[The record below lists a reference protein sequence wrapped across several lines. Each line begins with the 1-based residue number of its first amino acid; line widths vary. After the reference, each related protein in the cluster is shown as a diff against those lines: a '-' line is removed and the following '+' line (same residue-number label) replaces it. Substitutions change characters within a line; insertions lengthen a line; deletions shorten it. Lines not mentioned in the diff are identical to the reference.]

1 MKPSK
6 VLVVDD
12 DKNIRNSVR
21 LCLEADGYAVEQ
33 AENGADAL
41 ERVHRDT
48 PDLVLQDLAMPG
60 MDGMT
65 VLAELKTLWPQRA
78 IRIIVITA
86 HGSVKIAIEAMRLGA
101 SDFLEKPFVPQSL
114 RRSVASVLEDSPP
127 HPPARAGDYA
137 QTLQQVRDALRAHSF
152 AAAERDLMKAGTI
165 TGDDPAFLNLA
176 GVLHECHG
184 RVECARRFY
193 ERSAARDRQ
202 YRPAQEN
209 LRRLGELRRYGK
221 TARKVAFGDDDV
233 GDDAE
238 HQADAEHL
246 EFGAR
251 S

>member
-1 MKPSK
+1 MKTSK

-12 DKNIRNSVR
+12 DNNIRNAVR
-21 LCLEADGYAVEQ
+21 LCLEAEGYAVEQ
-33 AENGADAL
+33 AANGAEAL
-41 ERVHRDT
+41 ERIHLDA
-48 PDLVLQDLAMPG
+48 PDLVLLDLAMPG
-60 MDGMT
+60 IDGMT

-78 IRIIVITA
+78 TRIIVITA

-101 SDFLEKPFVPQSL
+101 SDFLEKPFVPESL
-114 RRSVASVLEDSPP
+114 RRSVASALEDSPP
-127 HPPARAGDYA
+127 HLPAIEGDYF
-137 QTLQQVRDALRAHSF
+137 QTLQQVRDALRAHAF
-152 AAAERDLMKAGTI
+152 AAAERELMKAGTI
-165 TGDDPAFLNLA
+165 TGEDPAFLNLA

-184 RVECARRFY
+184 RVECARKFY

-221 TARKVAFGDDDV
+221 TKRKVAFGDDDA
-233 GDDAE
+233 GDDAG
-238 HQADAEHL
+238 HRADAEHL